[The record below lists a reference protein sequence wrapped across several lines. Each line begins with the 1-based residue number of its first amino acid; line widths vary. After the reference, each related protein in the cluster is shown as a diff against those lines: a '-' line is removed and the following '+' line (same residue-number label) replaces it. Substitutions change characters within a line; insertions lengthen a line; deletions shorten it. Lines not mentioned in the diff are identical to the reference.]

1 MLQVPRQARL
11 ERAGPAMTD
20 APLHYPAANDT
31 AGVVV
36 PSHPLSRRIRGWL
49 TWALIFALLAWAWA
63 PAEMF
68 RVVALFTDWRGAVR
82 RRISQAQFPRLGPL
96 SQRHDRNGPDRHL
109 GYGAGRT
116 VRHPILD
123 PEREQYLPAVDRAAD
138 PAADGR
144 LPRHQRDRV
153 RADVRRCGRPR
164 SLRRRHGDFRS
175 QSRCVFQALFRS
187 GRSDRPAPGRR
198 YPGNRRARV
207 ARGRLRRRAPGDAAV
222 ELTYALPARD

>member
-1 MLQVPRQARL
+1 
-11 ERAGPAMTD
+11 MTD

-31 AGVVV
+31 AGIVV

-68 RVVALFTDWRGAVR
+68 RVVALFTDWRNM
-82 RRISQAQFPRLGPL
+82 AQFGGAFLKPNFHDWDHYL
-96 SQRHDRNGPDRHL
+96 SDMIV
-109 GYGAGRT
+109 T
-116 VRHPILD
+116 VQIAIWGTALAVVFGIPFSILSAS
-123 PEREQYLPAVDRAAD
+123 QYLPAMDRAAD

-144 LPRHQRDRV
+144 LPRDQRDRV

-175 QSRCVFQALFRS
+175 QSRSVLEALFRS
-187 GRSDRPAPGRR
+187 GRSRSI
-198 YPGNRRARV
+198 RARSKV
-207 ARGRLRRRAPGDAAV
+207 SGQPVRASCKKSSSASCRR
-222 ELTYALPARD
+222 